1 MDRVDTAATLIGH
14 RLPKGRHRDLEV
26 RARNALTQ
34 ACQLHWVK
42 AHQTRQAVDEGGI
55 TLEDFQGNQ

>member
-1 MDRVDTAATLIGH
+1 M
-14 RLPKGRHRDLEV
+14 PKGRHRDLEV

-42 AHQTRQAVDEGGI
+42 AHQTHQAVDESRI
-55 TLEDFQGNQ
+55 TLEDFQGNQEADEGATPYSS